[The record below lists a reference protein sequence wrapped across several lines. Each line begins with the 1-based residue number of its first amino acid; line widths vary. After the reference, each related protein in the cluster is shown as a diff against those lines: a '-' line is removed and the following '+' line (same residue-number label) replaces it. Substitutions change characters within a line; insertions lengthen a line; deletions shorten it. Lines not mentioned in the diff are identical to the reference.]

1 MASQTTGGPDS
12 RLLKEVYNRLYR
24 HFGPQHWW
32 PGETRIEIIVGAI
45 LTQNTAWSNVEKAI
59 RNLEEKNFLSFE
71 KLVDLPENTLAER
84 IRPCGFFNVKAK
96 RLKNLLRTISAH
108 ENGGGLDRF
117 LSMPVSKLRSTLL
130 SVSGVGP
137 ETADCIVLYAAEKPS
152 FVVDAYTKRALL
164 RHGWI
169 TEKADYEDVRRLF
182 MDRLPKDVSFF
193 NEYHAL
199 WVALGKDVLQ
209 AQETLQRLSVG
220 GYGVGNRL
228 YDKEK

>member
-1 MASQTTGGPDS
+1 MASKTTGGPES
-12 RLLKEVYNRLYR
+12 NILKEVYDRLYR

-32 PGETRIEIIVGAI
+32 PGETRIEIVVGAI

-59 RNLEEKNFLSFE
+59 RNLEENEALSFE
-71 KLVDLPENTLAER
+71 TLVDMPENTLADL

-96 RLKNLLRTISAH
+96 RLKNLLRAVSAH
-108 ENGGGLDRF
+108 ENGDGLDGF
-117 LSMPVSKLRSTLL
+117 LSQSQSRLRSALL

-152 FVVDAYTKRALL
+152 FVVDAYTRRVLL

-169 TEKADYEDVRRLF
+169 SEKASYEDVRRLF
-182 MDRLPKDVSFF
+182 MDRLPKDVRFY

-199 WVALGKDVLQ
+199 WVALGKTYCRPKKRCSGCPLEDM
-209 AQETLQRLSVG
+209 ASGAE
-220 GYGVGNRL
+220 
-228 YDKEK
+228 